1 MLHSQIQ
8 HVKMHDF
15 NNAICYAP
23 EILNYYPDHFS
34 WVDKCRKENREAII
48 CQKDEDIIACSI
60 IKTKNIEFLA
70 LKICFLY
77 VVKKQRELGVGSE
90 LMNEIIAFAQDNHYK
105 EIYLTVNEAN
115 LDMISFII
123 KWGFVKMG
131 ISENGDAVYVL
142 WIKGNL

>member
-1 MLHSQIQ
+1 
-8 HVKMHDF
+8 
-15 NNAICYAP
+15 
-23 EILNYYPDHFS
+23 
-34 WVDKCRKENREAII
+34 
-48 CQKDEDIIACSI
+48 
-60 IKTKNIEFLA
+60 
-70 LKICFLY
+70 
-77 VVKKQRELGVGSE
+77 
-90 LMNEIIAFAQDNHYK
+90 MNEIIAFAQDNHYK